1 MKRIC
6 ETAIVAMVCAA
17 FAVTGC
23 NGCVPTSETATK
35 GWQGASMS
43 SDPEALANGRRIAT
57 EQCASCHAID
67 RTAPSPRP
75 DAPPLRNV
83 LAVYDTDNL
92 AYRFV
97 EGMKVGHDDMPLF
110 DFDIH
115 TADDLL
121 AYIASISGP

>member
-1 MKRIC
+1 MKVSRHTTTLAFVC
-6 ETAIVAMVCAA
+6 SAFLLTA
-17 FAVTGC
+17 C
-23 NGCVPTSETATK
+23 NGAAPTSETAMQ
-35 GWQGASMS
+35 GWEGASLS

-57 EQCASCHAID
+57 EQCAGCHAID
-67 RTAPSPRP
+67 RTSPSPRS

-83 LAVYDTDNL
+83 LATYDTDNL
-92 AYRFV
+92 AYRFI
-97 EGMKVGHDDMPLF
+97 EGMKVGHDAMPLF